1 MNSKRN
7 LDQLLS
13 ETPSHARTRVE
24 RELEWFHPREQP
36 LVLYGAG
43 TLGLAT
49 LAKLR
54 KVGIEPAAFADD
66 TLAKQ
71 GQFLFDVPIL
81 SPADAA
87 NRFGP
92 NSLFVVTI
100 LNPQLSFLNAKAR
113 LANIIGSR
121 AISFLTLFWKFPEV
135 FLPYSQFEMPEQLLT
150 KADKIRAAFD
160 LWADEESKQQ
170 SVGHLRFR
178 LLLDHESLPP
188 NNRQGYFPDFLSL
201 PAHTV
206 FVDCGAY
213 DGDSI
218 RDFLA
223 HRQNDFAR
231 IYAFEPDET
240 NFRRL
245 QSFVDRLPPMVA
257 EKIVIHK
264 AGVGEARTRVAFNA
278 TGNMS
283 AAQSSKG
290 ASMVDVVSLDELIES
305 DNNPIFLKLDVE
317 GAEWQALKGGQRL
330 IERYEP
336 TIAISIYHQPDDLWE
351 LPLYI
356 ARLNPRYKLFLR
368 TQGEDGMDVICYAT
382 RP

>member
-1 MNSKRN
+1 MNSKMN

-13 ETPSHARTRVE
+13 ETPSHARTRVQ
-24 RELEWFHPREQP
+24 RELDWFHPREQP

-43 TLGLAT
+43 TLGLLT

-66 TLAKQ
+66 TPEKQ
-71 GQFLFDVPIL
+71 GHFLLDVPIL
-81 SPADAA
+81 SPSDAA
-87 NRFGP
+87 KRVGP
-92 NSLFVVTI
+92 SSLFVVTI

-113 LANIIGSR
+113 LESITRSQ

-135 FLPYSQFEMPEQLLT
+135 FLPYSQFEMPERLLT
-150 KADKIRAAFD
+150 KANKIRAAFD

-170 SVGHLRFR
+170 FVGHLRFR
-178 LLLDHESLPP
+178 LLLDHDSLPP
-188 NNRQGYFPDFLSL
+188 NNRQGYFPDLLSL

-206 FVDCGAY
+206 FVDCGAF

-218 RDFLA
+218 REFLA
-223 HRQNDFAR
+223 HQHNNFAS

-245 QSFVDRLPPMVA
+245 QSFINGLPPMIS
-257 EKIVIHK
+257 EKIVIHN
-264 AGVGEARTRVAFNA
+264 AAVGETRSRVAFNA

-283 AAQSSKG
+283 AALTSKG
-290 ASMVDVVSLDELIES
+290 ASMVDVVPLDEVIEP

-317 GAEWQALKGGQRL
+317 GAEWQALKGGQEL
-330 IERYEP
+330 IERHAP
-336 TIAISIYHQPDDLWE
+336 TIAISIYHQPDDLWD

-356 ARLNPRYKLFLR
+356 SRLNPRYKLFLR
-368 TQGEDGMDVICYAT
+368 TQGEDGMDVICYAA
-382 RP
+382 RL